1 MVINFMLISSVKCAK
16 RWVDAN
22 LSQSFLLIYYDRK
35 YYLQVYLNNCAYKF
49 VENQMID
56 YLDGNLFETDG
67 D

>member
-1 MVINFMLISSVKCAK
+1 MPKDG
-16 RWVDAN
+16 VDAN

-35 YYLQVYLNNCAYKF
+35 YYLQVCLNNCAYKF

-56 YLDGNLFETDG
+56 YLDGNLFEIDG